1 MLNVS
6 LVDTFKIC
14 VVNKEDRFMSAET
27 VSNNLA
33 FVIGVNTLVQFLFT
47 NIYIFNGLHSQLLK
61 AKPLA
66 HIKHS
71 QYLLTVTML
80 YTS

>member
-14 VVNKEDRFMSAET
+14 VVNKEDRFVSAET
-27 VSNNLA
+27 VSHNS
-33 FVIGVNTLVQFLFT
+33 FSFRDRVNTLVQFLFT

-66 HIKHS
+66 RI
-71 QYLLTVTML
+71 
-80 YTS
+80 

>member
-14 VVNKEDRFMSAET
+14 VVNKEEIHECRKSFKQFSFRDR
-27 VSNNLA
+27 
-33 FVIGVNTLVQFLFT
+33 VNILVQFLFT
-47 NIYIFNGLHSQLLK
+47 NIYIFDGLHSQLLK

-66 HIKHS
+66 RI
-71 QYLLTVTML
+71 
-80 YTS
+80 

>member
-33 FVIGVNTLVQFLFT
+33 FVIG
-47 NIYIFNGLHSQLLK
+47 
-61 AKPLA
+61 
-66 HIKHS
+66 
-71 QYLLTVTML
+71 
-80 YTS
+80 

>member
-14 VVNKEDRFMSAET
+14 VVNKEDTFMSAEK

-33 FVIGVNTLVQFLFT
+33 FVIG
-47 NIYIFNGLHSQLLK
+47 
-61 AKPLA
+61 
-66 HIKHS
+66 
-71 QYLLTVTML
+71 
-80 YTS
+80 